1 MAYKYVLRG
10 NTYTFQDL
18 KAVLAKA
25 SPQRSGDAL
34 AGIAAEDTKE
44 RIAAQ
49 YCLSEIP
56 LKTFL
61 EDLVIPYEND
71 EVTRLIIDSH
81 DPKAFQSI
89 SGLTVGE
96 FRDYLLSYQANGDTL
111 KNLSPGL
118 TPEMLAAVSKIM
130 RNQDLI
136 AVAQKIEVVTKFR
149 NTVGKKRTFFG

>member
-18 KAVLAKA
+18 KSVLAKA

-81 DPKAFQSI
+81 DPEAFQSI

-111 KNLSPGL
+111 KNLSPAL

-136 AVAQKIEVVTKFR
+136 AVAQKICRK
-149 NTVGKKRTFFG
+149 